1 MRYLFDAVKNKL
13 DLRINNFPFLNVNSD
28 LLSTGATFQI
38 NLNNMAETFD
48 PEIFDEAGSDDDGDA
63 PDEDLDSKLSPWK
76 KGFDELKTMMVEV
89 PNLYGTIYKRIT
101 TEGMNEAMG
110 SRNCRFQW
118 TYSMFFEH
126 EDKAFDS
133 AVKPTTPD
141 KSAMLPG
148 LLIGR

>member
-1 MRYLFDAVKNKL
+1 M
-13 DLRINNFPFLNVNSD
+13 
-28 LLSTGATFQI
+28 STGATFQI

-48 PEIFDEAGSDDDGDA
+48 PEIFDEAGSDDDGDD
-63 PDEDLDSKLSPWK
+63 PDEDLSPWK
-76 KGFDELKTMMVEV
+76 KSFDELKKMMVEV
-89 PNLYGTIYKRIT
+89 HNLYGTVLKRIT

-133 AVKPTTPD
+133 AVKPVTLD

-148 LLIGR
+148 LLIGSLLI